1 MKNSLIGKM
10 QEMGFTAYEAKAYVT
25 LLQHNPATGYEIS
38 AKSEVPRSAIYDVLK
53 RLESVGLVNAVHAK
67 PRRYIPLPPE
77 KLLSMLQERFDT
89 SLKSLKEGLEE
100 FDTATEYTDLWHIQG
115 YENMINKANQMIRSA
130 KKEVYISLWTS
141 EVDQLKDALTAA
153 EDRGVRIVIFSFTE
167 VPLQVGQIYSYE
179 INQNRLEEIWDR
191 KIVLIVDKTEV
202 LMGEADSS
210 QPKSVVW
217 THNPAILTIALNH
230 IVLDIT
236 LFGQRYNK
244 SVDKTVNDMM
254 NGAGGDLDK
263 LLGEK
268 EAPDG
273 NMLDL
278 N

>member
-1 MKNSLIGKM
+1 MKNSLVNKM

-89 SLKSLKEGLEE
+89 SLKSLKQGLDE
-100 FDTATEYTDLWHIQG
+100 FDTTTEYTDLWHIQG
-115 YENMINKANQMIRSA
+115 YDNMINKANQMIRAA
-130 KKEVYISLWTS
+130 KKEVYVSIWTS
-141 EVDQLKDALTAA
+141 EVKQIKESLEAAA
-153 EDRGVRIVIFSFTE
+153 ERGVRIVIFSFTN
-167 VPLQVGQIYSYE
+167 VPLQTGKIYSYD
-179 INQNRLEEIWDR
+179 IDQRRLEEIWDR
-191 KIVLIVDKTEV
+191 KIVLIVDKKEV
-202 LMGEADSS
+202 LMGEADDL

-236 LFGQRYNK
+236 LFGQRYHK
-244 SVDKTVNDMM
+244 SVDNTVNDMM
-254 NGAGGDLDK
+254 NGAGGDLDQ
-263 LLGEK
+263 LLEEK
-268 EAPDG
+268 ETSNG
-273 NMLDL
+273 NL
-278 N
+278 